1 MALFGIGKKEPK
13 KEVRKEPRKPSAAPE
28 AAPSG
33 IGSLAAAKGLAY
45 PALWAMCDRYA
56 DPSVLDPPV
65 VLFKTLVR
73 IEEVV
78 AEAGDAAVGAEPQAG
93 CAAARPTR
101 DVLDLLLDEI
111 SESDRAEAAK
121 VFAVGKVPAGAT
133 LYVEGAGDPHVYLV
147 REGRLAM
154 TITPPGG
161 GAPVETGVL
170 GPGDIFGE
178 EVLLGH
184 PARPASVRT
193 MEPCVLLRVEASRI
207 GPFLDRNAGLQQMF
221 EAVRERRVAAAIA
234 KLLGKTGG

>member
-28 AAPSG
+28 APMSG
-33 IGSLAAAKGLAY
+33 IASLAAAKGLAY
-45 PALWAMCDRYA
+45 PALWALCDRYA
-56 DPSVLDPPV
+56 DPSALDPPV

-78 AEAGDAAVGAEPQAG
+78 AEAGDAAVVDQPSAGGAP
-93 CAAARPTR
+93 ARNER
-101 DVLDLLLDEI
+101 DVLDVLLDEI
-111 SESDRAEAAK
+111 SEGDRAEAAK
-121 VFAVGKVPAGAT
+121 VFAVGKVPAGAA

-161 GAPVETGVL
+161 NSPVETGVL
-170 GPGDIFGE
+170 GPGEIFGE

-184 PARPASVRT
+184 PARPACVRT
-193 MEPCVLLRVEASRI
+193 LEPCVLLRVEASRME
-207 GPFLDRNAGLQQMF
+207 PLVERNAGLRQML